1 MFVVAN
7 AARDDMLPYFNE
19 TIAQLKNF
27 LTPNET
33 DDDQE
38 NKLKLQV
45 QAIGKTTVSLVVT
58 VVKTIPRTL
67 KSKIHSK
74 VLLIDEQSK
83 ILILIFLLCYK
94 FTCMLH
100 SIW

>member
-1 MFVVAN
+1 MTHALQLGNLLKLWNVSVFNLILAN

-27 LTPNET
+27 LTPNKS

-45 QAIGKTTVSLVVT
+45 QAIGKFLIKPDMQLFANRV
-58 VVKTIPRTL
+58 
-67 KSKIHSK
+67 HSNN
-74 VLLIDEQSK
+74 LN
-83 ILILIFLLCYK
+83 
-94 FTCMLH
+94 
-100 SIW
+100 

>member
-1 MFVVAN
+1 MFMYIFNLIAN

-27 LTPNET
+27 LTPNKS

-45 QAIGKTTVSLVVT
+45 QAIGK
-58 VVKTIPRTL
+58 
-67 KSKIHSK
+67 
-74 VLLIDEQSK
+74 LLIKPDVQ
-83 ILILIFLLCYK
+83 LFANRV
-94 FTCMLH
+94 H
-100 SIW
+100 SNNLN